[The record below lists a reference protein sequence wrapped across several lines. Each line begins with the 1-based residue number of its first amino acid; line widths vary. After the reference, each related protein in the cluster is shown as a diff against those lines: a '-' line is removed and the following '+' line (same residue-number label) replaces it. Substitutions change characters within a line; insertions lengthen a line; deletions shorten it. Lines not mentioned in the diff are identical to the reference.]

1 MKTIQIKGAIVR
13 NSDKDIYDWF
23 GLEATSPKDVELG
36 LADANGLDVDVVIN
50 SGGGDVYSGSEMFTL
65 LKAYKGTV
73 RVQIVGIAA
82 SAASVIAMSGDVI
95 SMSPTAQLMIHNV
108 WSYAEGD
115 YKEFE
120 KEAEVLKSHNE
131 SIANAYMIKTGK
143 DKDELLALMDKES
156 YFNAR
161 EAKEAGLIDEI
172 MFDEGNK
179 IAASLKSDLLPDV
192 VINKMRNEMR
202 AASLEKKRNAL
213 RKHNEEKLKIASA
226 KLNLLKL
233 MEVRR

>member
-1 MKTIQIKGAIVR
+1 
-13 NSDKDIYDWF
+13 
-23 GLEATSPKDVELG
+23 
-36 LADANGLDVDVVIN
+36 
-50 SGGGDVYSGSEMFTL
+50 
-65 LKAYKGTV
+65 
-73 RVQIVGIAA
+73 
-82 SAASVIAMSGDVI
+82 
-95 SMSPTAQLMIHNV
+95 MSPTAQLMIHNV

-143 DKDELLALMDKES
+143 DKEELLALMDKES

-192 VINKMRNEMR
+192 VINKMRNHFKN
-202 AASLEKKRNAL
+202 EKQKIE
-213 RKHNEEKLKIASA
+213 NEEKVKIASA

-233 MEVRR
+233 MEVRG

>member
-1 MKTIQIKGAIVR
+1 MKTIQIKGAIIR
-13 NSDKDIYDWF
+13 NSDKDIYDWV
-23 GLEATSPKDVELG
+23 GIEATAPRDVELA

-82 SAASVIAMSGDVI
+82 SAASVIAMAGDVI
-95 SMSPTAQLMIHNV
+95 SMSPTAQMMIHNV
-108 WSYAEGD
+108 STVIEGD
-115 YKEFE
+115 YRDFE
-120 KEAEVLKSHNE
+120 KEAEVLRSHNE
-131 SIANAYMIKTGK
+131 SIANAYMLKTGK
-143 DKDELLALMDKES
+143 SKEELLAMMDKES

-172 MFDEGNK
+172 MFSNDTK
-179 IAASLKSDLLPDV
+179 LVASMQNGMIPETI
-192 VINKMRNEMR
+192 INKMRNFI
-202 AASLEKKRNAL
+202 K
-213 RKHNEEKLKIASA
+213 NEESKEIKVNKNELDVKRA

-233 MEVRR
+233 MEVK